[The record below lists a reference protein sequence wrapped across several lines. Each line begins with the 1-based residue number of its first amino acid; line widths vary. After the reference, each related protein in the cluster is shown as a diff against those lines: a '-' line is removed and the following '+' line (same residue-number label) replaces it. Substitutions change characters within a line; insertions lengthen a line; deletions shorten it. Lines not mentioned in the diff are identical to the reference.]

1 MQEELHESISQVARV
16 PVRGEMRT
24 FDEEVILHGLDAA
37 QVEAKGGELWANFAL
52 GIRIVVLGHLIA
64 VVVPI

>member
-1 MQEELHESISQVARV
+1 
-16 PVRGEMRT
+16 MRT

-64 VVVPI
+64 VVVPIE